1 MDQKRK
7 KFMSSTSSSDSEYVD
22 YKKARQLLSFSD
34 SETGDLDETLNDS
47 LDKSVYCEEKTYK
60 MDDLLKKIEE
70 KLEKQRIDIV
80 KDLESTIN
88 NALEVM
94 NGRMDDLENEN
105 KSLKTQVNHLETQ
118 NISLNNVLLQQAKD
132 IEAVKLHAVKNE
144 QYSRK
149 YNLKIY
155 GINESKDESCSEKV
169 CATVKAKLDVNLER
183 KQIATAHRIAGREG
197 KARPLLVRL
206 HKHDTKME
214 ILKKR
219 RILKGTGVTIT
230 EDICRGIQD
239 MVVCI
244 SKADCVAQVWTWDGK
259 ICIKDKSDKLHRYSF
274 GQQIPTCFKSK

>member
-1 MDQKRK
+1 
-7 KFMSSTSSSDSEYVD
+7 
-22 YKKARQLLSFSD
+22 
-34 SETGDLDETLNDS
+34 
-47 LDKSVYCEEKTYK
+47 
-60 MDDLLKKIEE
+60 
-70 KLEKQRIDIV
+70 
-80 KDLESTIN
+80 
-88 NALEVM
+88 M

-149 YNLKIY
+149 YNLKMY

-206 HKHDTKME
+206 HKHDTKITPSGLGGRYRHFIGHIRKLLGIFENNLGLCGEFPLVSMSTTPPSDVSYDFKY
-214 ILKKR
+214 ILSFY
-219 RILKGTGVTIT
+219 
-230 EDICRGIQD
+230 DII
-239 MVVCI
+239 MV
-244 SKADCVAQVWTWDGK
+244 
-259 ICIKDKSDKLHRYSF
+259 
-274 GQQIPTCFKSK
+274 